1 MLQLLPIKQKTILET
16 IMTLSAHIIID
27 AAMLTIIIILAC
39 GILMV
44 RNLFSAIII
53 SGVFSMNMAALFV
66 LLAAPDVAF
75 TEAAVGGGF
84 STILMLAAMGVL
96 RQEEK
101 LKPEFKLTPFLFI
114 LATGA
119 IVFFGTL
126 DLAPHGSKVAA
137 PHLHVAPSYLERSI
151 PDTGVPNVVTSILAS
166 YRGFDTLGE
175 VFVIFTAG
183 IAVLALIG
191 VGINVSRNRKI

>member
-1 MLQLLPIKQKTILET
+1 MIDPHILIDVALL
-16 IMTLSAHIIID
+16 TL
-27 AAMLTIIIILAC
+27 IIILAF

-53 SGVFSMNMAALFV
+53 SGVFSMSMATLFV

-75 TEAAVGGGF
+75 TEAAVGAGF
-84 STILMLAAMGVL
+84 STILMLAAMSVL

-101 LKPEFKLTPFLFI
+101 LKPKFKLAPLVLMFAAG
-114 LATGA
+114 ATT
-119 IVFFGTL
+119 FYGTL
-126 DLAPHGSKVAA
+126 DLAPHGSKQAA
-137 PHLHVAPSYLERSI
+137 PHLHVAPYYLERSI
-151 PDTGVPNVVTSILAS
+151 ADTSVPNVVTSVLAS

-191 VGINVSRNRKI
+191 RARSR